1 MSGLAERVRYRAM
14 KCLYDGFFVVMVRDA
29 SWQEPLL
36 AAVAPEASSRILN
49 FGPGSAETA
58 RNLAVRFPN
67 AVIVGADPN
76 LKAVEKARRIIARS
90 NIANFTIIEAPRRG
104 RLPFD
109 AGSFDKVVLVLTL
122 YDRMPDDKLEIAKE
136 MLRLLRHGGKLHVA
150 DYDKPAVSAERG
162 ILSLAGYISGSSA
175 AEPHVTG
182 NWTDFLA
189 KAGFVGIRRQSSHS
203 IGIGRISVVKAR
215 KR

>member
-1 MSGLAERVRYRAM
+1 MPELLERIRFRAM

-36 AAVAPEASSRILN
+36 AAVTPGANSRILN
-49 FGPGSAETA
+49 FGPGSAQTA
-58 RNLAVRFPN
+58 RNLAIRFPTAN
-67 AVIVGADPN
+67 IVGVDPN
-76 LKAVEKARRIIARS
+76 PKAVEKARRIIARS
-90 NIANFTIIEAPRRG
+90 NIANLTIIDAPRRG

-109 AGSFDKVVLVLTL
+109 AGSFDNVVLVLTL
-122 YDRMPDDKLEIAKE
+122 HDRAPDEKLEIAKE

-150 DYDKPAVSAERG
+150 DYDKPVVRGERG
-162 ILSLAGYISGSSA
+162 ILRFAEYISGPAA
-175 AEPHVTG
+175 AEPHLTG

-189 KAGFVGIRRQSSHS
+189 KAGFISVRRQSSHS
-203 IGIGRISVVKAR
+203 VGIGRISVVKAR

>member
-1 MSGLAERVRYRAM
+1 MRGPLEWIRFRSL
-14 KCLYDGFFVVMVRDA
+14 KFLYDTFFIVMVRDA

-36 AAVAPEASSRILN
+36 AAVAAEANSRILN
-49 FGPGSAETA
+49 FGPGSAATA
-58 RNLAVRFPN
+58 RNLAIRFPK
-67 AVIVGADPN
+67 ATIVGVDPN
-76 LKAVEKARRIIARS
+76 PRAVKKARRIVARS
-90 NIANFTIIEAPRRG
+90 NIANLTIIDAPRRG

-122 YDRMPDDKLEIAKE
+122 HDRMPDEKLEIAKK

-150 DYDKPAVSAERG
+150 DYDKPAVRGERG
-162 ILSLAGYISGSSA
+162 ILSFVEYISGPAA
-175 AEPHVTG
+175 AEPHITG

-203 IGIGRISVVKAR
+203 VGIGRISVVKAR
-215 KR
+215 KQ

>member
-1 MSGLAERVRYRAM
+1 MPALLERVRFRAM

-36 AAVAPEASSRILN
+36 AAVAPQANSRILN

-58 RNLAVRFPN
+58 RNLAIRFPN
-67 AVIVGADPN
+67 TKVVGADPN
-76 LKAVEKARRIIARS
+76 RKAVEKARCIIARS
-90 NIANFTIIEAPRRG
+90 HLANLTIIEAPHRG

-122 YDRMPDDKLEIAKE
+122 HDRMPDEKLEIAKE

-150 DYDKPAVSAERG
+150 DYDKPAVRGERG
-162 ILSLAGYISGSSA
+162 ILTFAEYISGPAA
-175 AEPHVTG
+175 AESHITG
-182 NWTDFLA
+182 KWIDFLA
-189 KAGFVGIRRQSSHS
+189 KAGFTGIRRQSSHS
-203 IGIGRISVVKAR
+203 VGIGRISLIKAR
-215 KR
+215 KQ